1 MPSLCSYYQGLIRYR
16 KPSLS
21 GYFQGLL
28 RYRVVCE
35 ASGDTLLLRVISATK
50 SPLSRLR
57 SNFARKQPKSLTRT
71 LTQRLNH
78 AGLAASPVLSV
89 PIVKLQEEED
99 GRDEVDHFTGEQRN
113 LQSMRTPTQLQA
125 LAVSAKPP
133 IRLPAA
139 IPGNCKA
146 HRCWAMAT
154 RWRRKSFG
162 AKQTDSGRL
171 HIIIMLGL
179 KSGSAN
185 IWNTRGMKKPGSP
198 RCCSGT
204 FLCPTLLATIW
215 PKTRSSTFGMFRGVS
230 RGLKLRKRQDHLPL
244 GCSEAWAEDWSWGRE
259 EETACERSCPRLA
272 SATVWICIKLI
283 GLAMEHTAIAGVQHL
298 PS

>member
-1 MPSLCSYYQGLIRYR
+1 MIRYKMPSLCSYYQGLIRYR

-154 RWRRKSFG
+154 R
-162 AKQTDSGRL
+162 
-171 HIIIMLGL
+171 
-179 KSGSAN
+179 
-185 IWNTRGMKKPGSP
+185 
-198 RCCSGT
+198 
-204 FLCPTLLATIW
+204 
-215 PKTRSSTFGMFRGVS
+215 
-230 RGLKLRKRQDHLPL
+230 
-244 GCSEAWAEDWSWGRE
+244 
-259 EETACERSCPRLA
+259 
-272 SATVWICIKLI
+272 
-283 GLAMEHTAIAGVQHL
+283 
-298 PS
+298 